1 MLGGLLAEFIF
12 LHEKKKKLWRG
23 EGAEGW
29 RQGRKRQWSLWL
41 LPKPCSAPQAATA
54 CPDALGAPGSPG
66 QGTGTQAGSAVA
78 PPTPWS
84 PSQGAVRKEPNI
96 PGAPA
101 ASPVGLAG
109 RGRAVSPRAAL
120 PPRANLTLTGVRCQ
134 GRGHGPTAE
143 KAHRDT
149 EDAGP
154 ARLARS
160 STPGLLPGKPTS
172 LCRAGPQRDKQ
183 NRISAFTGKT

>member
-1 MLGGLLAEFIF
+1 MLNLFFCMRRKKNSGVGKGLRAGDREERDSGDSGCF
-12 LHEKKKKLWRG
+12 L
-23 EGAEGW
+23 
-29 RQGRKRQWSLWL
+29 SLPLRHREQQHARMPWE
-41 LPKPCSAPQAATA
+41 PQDRRAR
-54 CPDALGAPGSPG
+54 APGCRRGLRWPRPLPG
-66 QGTGTQAGSAVA
+66 PRPRVQCARNQI
-78 PPTPWS
+78 
-84 PSQGAVRKEPNI
+84 SQGPPRPRPSAWREG
-96 PGAPA
+96 GA
-101 ASPVGLAG
+101 LCL
-109 RGRAVSPRAAL
+109 RGRLCR
-120 PPRANLTLTGVRCQ
+120 RGANLTLTGVRCQ

>member
-1 MLGGLLAEFIF
+1 MPG
-12 LHEKKKKLWRG
+12 
-23 EGAEGW
+23 
-29 RQGRKRQWSLWL
+29 
-41 LPKPCSAPQAATA
+41 C
-54 CPDALGAPGSPG
+54 PGSPRIAG
-66 QGTGTQAGSAVA
+66 LGHRDAGGVCGGPAHSLVPVPGCSAQGTKYPRGPRGLA
-78 PPTPWS
+78 
-84 PSQGAVRKEPNI
+84 
-96 PGAPA
+96 
-101 ASPVGLAG
+101 VGLAG

-120 PPRANLTLTGVRCQ
+120 PPRGQLDLDWGRCQ